1 MKRRL
6 LLGVAVASGLALSPA
21 VASAKGVTQA
31 SMSGPGLTS
40 PVRLGAEG
48 AGRLA
53 DAAKLYATFST
64 PVSGPGPLQAD
75 PRAGDLGPRYV
86 ATYTFA
92 VPEQRQHGQGS
103 IRQDLYP
110 FATTGPVVYTPPG
123 QKLFATTTSGGWHAA
138 CPALTLVVI
147 ADGVPIPPSYH
158 PLAPPPAVT
167 VDAQPVL
174 AG

>member
-1 MKRRL
+1 MKRGL
-6 LLGVAVASGLALSPA
+6 LLGVAVASGLALVPA

-31 SMSGPGLTS
+31 SVSGPGVTS
-40 PVRLGAEG
+40 PVQLGAQG

-53 DAAKLYATFST
+53 DAAKLYAVFSA
-64 PVSGPGPLQAD
+64 PAPGPSALQAG
-75 PRAGDLGPRYV
+75 PPAGDLGPRYV

-92 VPEQRQHGQGS
+92 VPEQLQPGQGS

-110 FATTGPVVYTPPG
+110 FATEGPVVYTPPR
-123 QKLFATTTSGGWHAA
+123 QRFFAIMTSGGWHPAG
-138 CPALTLVVI
+138 PALTMVVV
-147 ADGVPIPPSYH
+147 ADGVPIPRSYH
-158 PLAPPPAVT
+158 RLAVPPAVT